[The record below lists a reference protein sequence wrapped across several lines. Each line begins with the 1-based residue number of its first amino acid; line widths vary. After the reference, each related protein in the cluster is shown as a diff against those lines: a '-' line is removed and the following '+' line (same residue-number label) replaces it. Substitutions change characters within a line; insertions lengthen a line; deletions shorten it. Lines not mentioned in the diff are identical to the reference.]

1 MTIGNQ
7 NFRLD
12 NFVNKIIFLLVI
24 FLYPAII
31 TGQDEKQY
39 ELNEIVVTGGRIPVS
54 FNELTRSVLILNREE
69 IKNLPAENVQEVLQY
84 SGSVDIRQRGLFGIQ
99 ADVSIR
105 GGTFDQSLVLID
117 GMKINDPQTGHHNLN
132 LPVSLQDVDRIEILK
147 GQGSRM
153 FGPNA
158 FSGVINIITK
168 KDASRKISVS
178 ALGGEN
184 GHYSGDLNLSYSI
197 SSLIN
202 HLSLSKSKSDG
213 YIHNTNFDVQNFSYH
228 ASLGNSQQNLNLFLG
243 YNEKKFGANG
253 FYSVSF
259 PNQWEHTKT
268 RFAGLSSEFTIES
281 FSVIPK
287 IYWRRHNDRFLL
299 NYLNPSFY
307 ENNHRTDLYGAELQ
321 TSLKTS
327 AGDFSLGGE
336 FLKDQIESSNLG
348 NHKRENKGAFAE
360 YRFSPFENLFFNA
373 GAFFYDYAEIGWRFW
388 PGIDA
393 AYRILPNLKI
403 YGSFGKAFRIPTYT
417 ELYYSDAASQGN
429 PDLHHEESV
438 NYEIGLGFFEKSFI
452 ANLSLFR
459 KEGKN
464 IIDWVKASSAEKW
477 FAGNIGELNTNG
489 VEVNLNF
496 NPQGMIEDFPLN
508 KVNISYTY
516 LDSDQKIENLI
527 SRYIFDHLRNQLIV
541 IVNHYLPFEI
551 IPAWVFRYEDR
562 VGFGDNF
569 LTDIQLRKEI
579 SINQIGFEIS
589 IKATNLFNKSYRDLS
604 TVPLPGR
611 WIIGGIGINF
621 DL

>member
-1 MTIGNQ
+1 
-7 NFRLD
+7 LY
-12 NFVNKIIFLLVI
+12 KIIFPLII

-39 ELNEIVVTGGRIPVS
+39 ELNEVVVTGGRIPVS
-54 FNELTRSVLILNREE
+54 FNDLTRSVLVITSEE
-69 IKNLPAENVQEVLQY
+69 IKNLPAENLQDILQY

-117 GMKINDPQTGHHNLN
+117 GMKVNDPQTGHHNLN
-132 LPVSLQDVDRIEILK
+132 LPVSLGNIERIEILK

-168 KDASRKISVS
+168 KNASRQISALV
-178 ALGGEN
+178 LGGEN
-184 GHYSGDLNLSYSI
+184 GYYNGDLNLSYSI
-197 SSLIN
+197 SSLN
-202 HLSLSKSKSDG
+202 NYLSLSKSKSDG
-213 YIHNTNFDVQNFSYH
+213 YIHNTNFDVQNFSYR
-228 ASLGNSQQNLNLFLG
+228 AAIGSPYENVNLFLG
-243 YNEKKFGANG
+243 YNEKEFGANG
-253 FYSVSF
+253 FYSASF

-268 RFAGLSSEFTIES
+268 RFAGLSSEFS
-281 FSVIPK
+281 FENLSLIPK

-299 NYLNPSFY
+299 NYLDPSFY
-307 ENNHRTDLYGAELQ
+307 ENNHQTDLYGAELQ
-321 TSLKTS
+321 TNLKTS

-348 NHKRENKGAFAE
+348 NHKRENKGAFGE
-360 YRFSPFENLFFNA
+360 YRFSPIENLFFNA
-373 GAFFYDYAEIGWRFW
+373 GAFVYDYAAIGWRFW

-393 AYRILPNLKI
+393 AYRILPNLKV
-403 YGSFGKAFRIPTYT
+403 YSSFGKAFRIPTYT

-438 NYEIGLGFFEKSFI
+438 NYEIGLGLFEKSFI
-452 ANLSLFR
+452 VSLSLFR

-464 IIDWVKASSAEKW
+464 IIDWIKASASEKW
-477 FAGNIGELNTNG
+477 FARNIGELNTNG
-489 VEVNLNF
+489 IEVNLNLS
-496 NPQGMIEDFPLN
+496 PQLMIEDFPIN
-508 KVNISYTY
+508 KINISYTY

-527 SRYIFDHLRNQLIV
+527 SRYVFDHLRNQLIV

-551 IPAWVFRYEDR
+551 IPSWVFRYEDR
-562 VGFGDNF
+562 LGFEDNF

-579 SINQIGFEIS
+579 EFNQVGFEVF
-589 IKATNLFNKSYRDLS
+589 IKATNLFNKSYKDLS

-611 WIIGGIGINF
+611 WVIGGIKFN
-621 DL
+621 LNL